1 MKILFTGG
9 GTAGHINP
17 ALAVAGY
24 VRDHEPDAEI
34 LFVGS
39 QGGMEERLVPKAG
52 FRIETVPVSGFIRKP
67 SWRALKH
74 NLRAVKLAFDAS
86 RASARILRTF
96 QPDICVGTGGYVSG
110 PVLREAKKL
119 GYPVIVHESNAFP
132 GVTIKMLAKY
142 ADRILLAVP
151 DAEAKLGGNYH
162 DKIVV
167 TGNPVRSEMLFAD
180 KATARKK
187 LGLDDR
193 PVVLSYGGSLGAE
206 NINRAVAALICR
218 TAQTDSVQ
226 HIHAYGQYGRW
237 FPQLLEDHGVHLADH
252 PNLDIREY
260 IDNMPDCAAAADL
273 IICRAGAM
281 SLSELEVQ
289 AKPAILIPSPNVAEN
304 HQYYNA
310 LALSSRGAAVLL
322 EEKDLT
328 GDRLCELALGLLADP
343 EKLASC
349 GHNAGKLAI
358 VDANDRIYHEIR
370 QVLAAKKSATP

>member
-1 MKILFTGG
+1 M
-9 GTAGHINP
+9 
-17 ALAVAGY
+17 
-24 VRDHEPDAEI
+24 
-34 LFVGS
+34 
-39 QGGMEERLVPKAG
+39 
-52 FRIETVPVSGFIRKP
+52 
-67 SWRALKH
+67 
-74 NLRAVKLAFDAS
+74 
-86 RASARILRTF
+86 
-96 QPDICVGTGGYVSG
+96 GTGGYVSG

-187 LGLDDR
+187 LGLDER

-328 GDRLCELALGLLADP
+328 GERLCELALGLLADP

-349 GHNAGKLAI
+349 GRNAGKLAI
-358 VDANDRIYHEIR
+358 VDANDRIYREIR
-370 QVLAAKKSATP
+370 QVLAEKKPANP